1 MDTLTHGLF
10 GYTLYRASKKEEM
23 PVNMKRSLLVTAMV
37 GSQIPDIDVLSQLTE
52 TGRMMEQMWHRG
64 LTHSVFL
71 VPFWALL
78 IYGLCR
84 WLFKVRDRKIFYL
97 AMLAVFIHDTID
109 LFNAWGTGYFE
120 PFSSVRITFG
130 TIPIIDFVFWAIFLT
145 GFIVS
150 KIKKSLPGFKV
161 YRWIALAMLIH
172 FSLQTLQG
180 FWVEHE
186 AKERFDRTELAA
198 TFVPW
203 QFQVIGKKGNRVEIY
218 RDSVWSEPKQQAT
231 LVSSEDSDLKPLLNQ
246 NPRAK
251 VLLQW
256 SPFVVVVDDEERL
269 GIFDPRFYRNGE
281 SFVAEY
287 IHKK

>member
-1 MDTLTHGLF
+1 MF
-10 GYTLYRASKKEEM
+10 GFTLYGAVKKEEM
-23 PVNMKRSLLVTAMV
+23 PVNMKRSLFVTSLV
-37 GSQIPDIDVLSQLTE
+37 GSQIPDIDVLSGLTE
-52 TGRMMEQMWHRG
+52 TGQVMQQMWHRG

-71 VPFWALL
+71 VPVWALL

-84 WLFKVRDRKIFYL
+84 WLFKVQDRKLFYL

-130 TIPIIDFVFWAIFLT
+130 TIPIIDFVFWAIFLV
-145 GFIVS
+145 GIIVS
-150 KIKKSLPGFKV
+150 KIKKSLPSFKI
-161 YRWIALAMLIH
+161 YRWIAIVMFIH

-186 AKERFDRTELAA
+186 AKDRYDQTELAA

-203 QFQVIGKKGNRVEIY
+203 QFQVIGKKGNLVEIY
-218 RDSVWSEPKQQAT
+218 RDSIWSEPQKQAT
-231 LVSSEDSDLKPLLNQ
+231 LVSSENSDLSPLLKL

-256 SPFVVVVDDEERL
+256 SPFVVIVNDEKRL

-287 IHKK
+287 IRKN